1 MPVEA
6 EERIAQ
12 AVDAVGRVA
21 RARREDL
28 GLTLREVASNAGLSL
43 PYVANL
49 EKGRKNPTLDTLV
62 RLSIALDLPLSA
74 FF

>member
-1 MPVEA
+1 MPVET

-21 RARREDL
+21 RARREEL
-28 GLTLREVASNAGLSL
+28 GLTLREVAFNAGLSL